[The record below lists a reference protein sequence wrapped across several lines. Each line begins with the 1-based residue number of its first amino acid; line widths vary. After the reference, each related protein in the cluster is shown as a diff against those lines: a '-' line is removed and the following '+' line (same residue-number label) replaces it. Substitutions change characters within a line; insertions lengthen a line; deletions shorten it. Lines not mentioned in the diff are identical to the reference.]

1 MRPDPWVVDDE
12 HEQLALVAVHERLC
26 QRFPELDPAVV
37 EAAVRLS
44 HAELTGP
51 VRDFVPLLVERGA
64 RERLAFAQRDT
75 DSAGASSTPS
85 ATAMPG
91 DREAL
96 SHSGLGVD
104 EPA

>member
-1 MRPDPWVVDDE
+1 MVDDE

-75 DSAGASSTPS
+75 DSVVASSTPS
-85 ATAMPG
+85 TTATPG

-96 SHSGLGVD
+96 SRSDLGVD